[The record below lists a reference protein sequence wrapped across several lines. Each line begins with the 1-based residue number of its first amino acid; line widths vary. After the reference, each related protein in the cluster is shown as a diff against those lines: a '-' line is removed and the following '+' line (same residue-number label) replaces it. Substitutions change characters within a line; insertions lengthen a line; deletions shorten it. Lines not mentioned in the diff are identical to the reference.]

1 MAITNADNHVS
12 QQKDILTYKSGAVA
26 TGATVFVHTFVYPCT
41 LQGIRASAFGVSN
54 AMQAAFIKNYFVPGA
69 GLTSIA
75 IGISNLVLQNA
86 SVSGSQNFSGLAA
99 TGSTLLNFNAGD
111 YLTINT
117 SVANGN
123 VLDMAL
129 TMVVKKTQDIVNYNN
144 MAVGV

>member
-12 QQKDILTYKSGAVA
+12 QQKDVVSVKLGAQA
-26 TGATVFVHTFVYPCT
+26 TGATVLVHNFVYPCT
-41 LQGIRASAFGVSN
+41 LQGLRASALGVSN
-54 AMQAAFIKNYFVPGA
+54 AMQVAFIKNYFVPGA

-111 YLTINT
+111 YLTVNT

-123 VLDMAL
+123 ATDLVV
-129 TMVVKKTQDIVNYNN
+129 TMVVKKTQDIVAYNG